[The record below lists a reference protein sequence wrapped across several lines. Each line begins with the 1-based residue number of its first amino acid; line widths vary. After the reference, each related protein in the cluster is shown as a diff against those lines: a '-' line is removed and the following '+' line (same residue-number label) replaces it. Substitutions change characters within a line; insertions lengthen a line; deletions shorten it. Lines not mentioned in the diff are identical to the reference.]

1 MTRTHST
8 KTAGLMLQHITP
20 LPLHIMQKQPLYP
33 SLFVTLT
40 CQRHRRH
47 GRSFPRAPQLRPR
60 CRVRRT
66 PDTGIPRPVPADADA
81 ARRPGRTRHLQ
92 RRCRRRRGAV
102 APAGSGW
109 RRQRRKRGHR
119 RRHRSSRRGKL
130 LLLLADSGLLALLGA
145 VGARVLGEAVAVL
158 VGQTHAPHLIFF
170 FWGGGSSQDDDQ
182 KKREGESRI
191 RRTREGN
198 RTDDGGRIALSISL
212 LGGAWFGCDPH
223 QLFFYNIGRQTSGVS
238 EYIAGEAAPRSW
250 RAPTS
255 HHNSQKKNR
264 QILPHKSTIR
274 VQCRDTQQI
283 TRPFSALRSLL
294 LCPSNTKLAKKSAST
309 QNTNKTPG
317 GPAVA
322 TSPLACGASQSPYKH
337 VNS

>member
-8 KTAGLMLQHITP
+8 TTAGLMLQHITS

-60 CRVRRT
+60 CRVRWT

-81 ARRPGRTRHLQ
+81 ARRPGRPRHLQ

-119 RRHRSSRRGKL
+119 RRRSSSRRGRL

-170 FWGGGSSQDDDQ
+170 WRGGV
-182 KKREGESRI
+182 ESR
-191 RRTREGN
+191 RRPKKKGGRESDKKN
-198 RTDDGGRIALSISL
+198 EGGKSHRRRRIALSISL

-238 EYIAGEAAPRSW
+238 EYIAGEAARRSW
-250 RAPTS
+250 RTPTS
-255 HHNSQKKNR
+255 HHNSQKKNQ
-264 QILPHKSTIR
+264 QILPHTCTIR
-274 VQCRDTQQI
+274 LQCRDTQQI

-294 LCPSNTKLAKKSAST
+294 LCPSNTKFSKEVCFNAKH
-309 QNTNKTPG
+309 QQTPG

-322 TSPLACGASQSPYKH
+322 TSPLACGASQLPYKH